1 MEDQQKNPAEDPSA
15 EAAATAEPA
24 QAEPVAAAP
33 QDALALALAQAE
45 EYLAGWKRAM
55 ADYANLK
62 KEAERGQGELAKYA
76 SGNMVTELLPVV
88 DSFAKA
94 MAQRPHFGDGVQV
107 DPAKITQWI
116 DGVGRIGDQLA
127 SVFSRAGV
135 SVIDK
140 AGVPFDPAV
149 HEAMMNA
156 PADKD
161 HPSGTVTKV
170 LESGYKLH
178 DRVLRA
184 AKVIV
189 AE

>member
-1 MEDQQKNPAEDPSA
+1 MEDQQNIPASEPAA
-15 EAAATAEPA
+15 EAQDSSPEASAKVDELGMAKA
-24 QAEPVAAAP
+24 QA
-33 QDALALALAQAE
+33 D

-62 KEAERGQGELAKYA
+62 KESERGQADLVKYA
-76 SGNMVTELLPVV
+76 GGGIVTELLPVV
-88 DSFAKA
+88 DSFSKA

-116 DGVGRIGDQLA
+116 DGVGRISDQLA
-127 SVFSRAGV
+127 SALSRSGV
-135 SVIDK
+135 AVIDK
-140 AGVPFDPAV
+140 AGVAFDPAV

-156 PADKD
+156 PADD
-161 HPSGTVTKV
+161 THPSGTVTKI
-170 LESGYKLH
+170 LEPGYKLH